1 MIAMAAL
8 PVGYFV
14 HPIDMTIAIQGMH
27 CQACVRR
34 VEKAIAGV
42 EGAHVEKVE
51 IGSASVDIDPAKQQ
65 AVLDAVRKAGY
76 EPQKVE

>member
-1 MIAMAAL
+1 MK
-8 PVGYFV
+8 V
-14 HPIDMTIAIQGMH
+14 AIEGMH

-42 EGAHVEKVE
+42 EGAQTHKVE
-51 IGSASVDIDPAKQQ
+51 IGSANVATDPAHEQ

-76 EPQKVE
+76 EARKTE